1 MGRAVVNNTLLESQ
15 REMRTGVSVINTNS
29 FTFLLM
35 CVALNRFITI
45 MVDKDTEN
53 RTTPCLESKE
63 RELLVE
69 RQSLDHS
76 VLSCSPKDQLDLV
89 N

>member
-29 FTFLLM
+29 FTFLLITLDV
-35 CVALNRFITI
+35 CGPEPLHSLTI
-45 MVDKDTEN
+45 MVDKDTET
-53 RTTPCLESKE
+53 RTTPSLEGEE

-76 VLSCSPKDQLDLV
+76 VLLCSAKT
-89 N
+89 